1 MTVIRDPSTLPPVG
15 ASIRIDIPDGVTRR
29 PLRVVSVALCEEEDD
44 GDGYTPPPIH
54 AVHGT
59 DLATGRPVVEHLT
72 SGDVWLAV

>member
-1 MTVIRDPSTLPPVG
+1 MTVTRDPSTLPPVG

-29 PLRVVSVALCEEEDD
+29 PLRVVSVALCEEDDD
-44 GDGYTPPPIH
+44 GDDYAPPIH
-54 AVHGT
+54 VVHGT

>member
-1 MTVIRDPSTLPPVG
+1 MTVTRDPSTLPPVG

-44 GDGYTPPPIH
+44 GDDYAPPIYV
-54 AVHGT
+54 VHGT
-59 DLATGRPVVEHLT
+59 DLATGRPVLDYLT